1 VRETTP
7 AAPSGAC
14 QEVRR
19 ADPAEF
25 EALVELEVAAG
36 VRFAGIGFELDV
48 GTPVART
55 GRRPAAVFVAGRP
68 AVGFAWIDVL
78 DGHAHLEE
86 LAVLPEHGRAG
97 LGRALVEAAA
107 IWAGEAGFSSLTL
120 ATYRDVPWNG
130 PFYASCGFAVL
141 PRWRWTPVLRRIR
154 RWERR
159 AGLDDFGV
167 RVIMTRP
174 TGGPT
179 GSTTRGGR

>member
-1 VRETTP
+1 MRE
-7 AAPSGAC
+7 AAPSGPRH
-14 QEVRR
+14 EVRP
-19 ADPAEF
+19 ADLTEF
-25 EALVELEVAAG
+25 AALAELEVAAG
-36 VRFAGIGFELDV
+36 ARFASIGFELDV

-55 GRRPAAVFVAGRP
+55 GRLPAAVFVAGRP
-68 AVGFAWIDVL
+68 PVGFAWMDVL
-78 DGHAHLEE
+78 DGQAHLEE

-107 IWAGEAGFSSLTL
+107 VWAGEAGYSSITL

-141 PRWRWTPVLRRIR
+141 PRWRWTRGLRRIR

-159 AGLDDFGV
+159 AGLDDLGE

-174 TGGPT
+174 TGGPSGGT
-179 GSTTRGGR
+179 PRGGR